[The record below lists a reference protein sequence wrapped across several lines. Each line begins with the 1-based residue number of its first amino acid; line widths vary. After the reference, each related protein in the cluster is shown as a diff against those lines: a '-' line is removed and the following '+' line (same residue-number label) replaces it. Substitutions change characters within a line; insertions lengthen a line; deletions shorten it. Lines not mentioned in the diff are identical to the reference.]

1 MAIKKGAFEVYAQER
16 QLPNKDIKSKQLKS
30 PFFENPDNG
39 SQTVHIKTDKTE
51 PTPVDSST
59 NNGSQTV
66 HKRFTDIEITTLKH
80 REKQEASPFNQE
92 QNNGSQTVH
101 IKTDKTESDQVIK
114 FSKLGGIQR
123 DVIIAFYK
131 CIQLNDLYTTKE
143 LTLDEISILAGVNK
157 KSLKNTLFRL
167 ASTGYII
174 RAEQKIGRGGWV
186 KYSLN
191 SCLSEELNNIG
202 VVYGLKKR

>member
-1 MAIKKGAFEVYAQER
+1 MAGKFVPSCK
-16 QLPNKDIKSKQLKS
+16 
-30 PFFENPDNG
+30 
-39 SQTVHIKTDKTE
+39 E
-51 PTPVDSST
+51 P
-59 NNGSQTV
+59 
-66 HKRFTDIEITTLKH
+66 
-80 REKQEASPFNQE
+80 QEALSFNHE

-101 IKTDKTESDQVIK
+101 IKTDKPELDQVIK

-131 CIQLNDLYTTKE
+131 CIQLNDLHTTKE

-174 RAEQKIGRGGWV
+174 RAEQKIGRGGWL

-191 SCLSEELNNIG
+191 SCLFEELNNIG